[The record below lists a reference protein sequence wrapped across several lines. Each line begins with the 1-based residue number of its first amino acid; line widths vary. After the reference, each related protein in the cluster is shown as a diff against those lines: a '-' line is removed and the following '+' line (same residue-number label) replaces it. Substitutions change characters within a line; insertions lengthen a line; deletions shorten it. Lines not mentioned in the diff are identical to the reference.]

1 MRLIR
6 WRRVRSSEDGLPF
19 EPVVVTQ
26 AGRRKRAGAKEPSQ
40 RIRRIRELTMGVV
53 KFSSSSTIENQLPGL
68 RKRNRAAVL
77 FVFLI
82 SFLYVDG
89 TPCAMKV
96 ARTV

>member
-6 WRRVRSSEDGLPF
+6 WQRVRSSVDGLPF

-26 AGRRKRAGAKEPSQ
+26 AGRRKLAGAKEPSQ

-53 KFSSSSTIENQLPGL
+53 ASQNTNGIVDTSVF
-68 RKRNRAAVL
+68 AVP
-77 FVFLI
+77 FVFMPY
-82 SFLYVDG
+82 SVDG

-96 ARTV
+96 ARMV